1 MDSLKSTLL
10 GKHVVDGAVVGILYD
25 DKFGALIEVAFE
37 EKGGKVLDAAG
48 IKKLGK
54 MKGSGFLGLGGKYV
68 TFEGFKMKVGAQKM
82 TTRCLRSNIGK
93 LSRPSAVRTASA
105 DIKISGVGKGIKTV
119 AWPVTFA
126 VGLWTASDAYNE
138 EYASGEGLPEDLR
151 RSNAEASA
159 ACDVIETGV
168 SVGMGALSG
177 MAAGAALGSLV
188 PGAGTVVGAAVG
200 FVAGFIGGV
209 IGGVVADGAMKTDAN
224 GDGKTLRDDIKEG
237 WYKTRKVVVGS

>member
-25 DKFGALIEVAFE
+25 DKFGELIEVTFSK
-37 EKGGKVLDAAG
+37 KGGKVLDAAG

-68 TFEGFKMKVGAQKM
+68 TFEGFEMKVGAQKM
-82 TTRCLRSNIGK
+82 TTRCLRSNIGE

-105 DIKISGVGKGIKTV
+105 DFKISGVGKGIKTV

-159 ACDVIETGV
+159 ACDVIETGA
-168 SVGMGALSG
+168 SVATGVAI
-177 MAAGAALGSLV
+177 
-188 PGAGTVVGAAVG
+188 GAAVG
-200 FVAGFIGGV
+200 SVFPGVGTVIGGFIGGV
-209 IGGVVADGAMKTDAN
+209 AGALGSQIAMNADIN
-224 GDGKTLRDDIKEG
+224 GDGKNLKTDIKEV
-237 WYKTRKVVVGS
+237 WYKNRKAVVGS